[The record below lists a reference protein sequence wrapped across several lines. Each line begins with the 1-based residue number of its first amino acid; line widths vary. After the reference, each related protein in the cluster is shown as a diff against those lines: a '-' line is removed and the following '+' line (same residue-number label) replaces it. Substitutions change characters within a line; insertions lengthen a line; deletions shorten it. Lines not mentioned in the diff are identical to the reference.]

1 MRQLIKRYELL
12 LAALFS
18 AFLLLMPYG
27 LFLAPFFYTLVL
39 VAIYLRNT
47 SEQLRAIRVELLGY
61 QNQML
66 KLTKAQVST
75 APSAPDHSA
84 KSSQPPLEVED
95 K

>member
-27 LFLAPFFYTLVL
+27 LFLAPLFYTLVL

-47 SEQLRAIRVELLGY
+47 SEQLKAIRVELLGY

-66 KLTKAQVST
+66 KFAKDGVPAPLSAHHHPAEQVH
-75 APSAPDHSA
+75 PRV
-84 KSSQPPLEVED
+84 EVEGE
-95 K
+95 